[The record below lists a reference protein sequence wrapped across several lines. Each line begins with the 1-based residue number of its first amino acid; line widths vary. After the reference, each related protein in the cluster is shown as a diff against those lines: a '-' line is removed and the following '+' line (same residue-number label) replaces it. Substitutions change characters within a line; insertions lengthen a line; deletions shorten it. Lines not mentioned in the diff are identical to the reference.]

1 MIAWKSKEEMV
12 KAFKGDEGSFEND
25 FKVIS
30 PHIKGTI
37 TKAVMLCSE
46 SPDDGEYEVTEFM
59 ELLTEGKTSIFN
71 CESHLGEECYRLY
84 LIEEEHFTDFNGKN
98 GKKCWLGK
106 YILTKECWFRKYI
119 LTMDI
124 PGMSTLIIME
134 TERRLK

>member
-12 KAFKGDEGSFEND
+12 KAFNGDEGSFEND

-30 PHIKGTI
+30 PHIEGTI

-59 ELLTEGKTSIFN
+59 ELLIEGKTSIFN

-84 LIEEEHFTDFNGKN
+84 LIEEEHFTDFNGK
-98 GKKCWLGK
+98 
-106 YILTKECWFRKYI
+106 ECWFRKYI

-134 TERRLK
+134 TERRSK

>member
-30 PHIKGTI
+30 PHIEGTI
-37 TKAVMLCSE
+37 TKAVLLCSE
-46 SPDDGEYEVTEFM
+46 SPDDGEYEVTKFM
-59 ELLTEGKTSIFN
+59 KLLIKGKTSIFS

-84 LIEEEHFTDFNGKN
+84 LIEEEHFFDFRK
-98 GKKCWLGK
+98 
-106 YILTKECWFRKYI
+106 KECWFRKYI
-119 LTMDI
+119 LTMDT

-134 TERRLK
+134 TERKSK